1 MTFRNAEE
9 SHAHSLQ
16 TLNML
21 FEHDDFMNSIDSV
34 VDIGCGSGLDLEWWA
49 TRTTRDESQ
58 QPLNIKC
65 TGVDLHNTLSLTNR
79 YSNIRYQ
86 EANFETGIV
95 PGKKN
100 KFDILWCHD
109 AFQYAIDP
117 IGTLSHWW
125 NIANDNAMLI
135 IVVPQTTVMAQ
146 RSQAFYQPSGCY
158 YHHTMVSLMHM
169 LSVSGWDCASGF
181 FLKRPNEAWLH
192 AAVYKSSYAP
202 MNPRQTSWYSLI
214 EKKLLPESAETSI
227 MKHGYLR
234 QQDLLVPWL
243 DKSLMWMGQQ

>member
-1 MTFRNAEE
+1 MFRNAEE

-16 TLNML
+16 TLDML
-21 FEHDDFMNSIDSV
+21 YEHDDFMSSIDTV
-34 VDIGCGSGLDLEWWA
+34 LDIGCASGLDLEWWA

-58 QPLNIKC
+58 QPLNINC

-86 EANFETGIV
+86 EANFETSIV
-95 PGKKN
+95 PSKKN
-100 KFDILWCHD
+100 KFDVLWCHD
-109 AFQYAIDP
+109 AFQYAINP

-181 FLKRPNEAWLH
+181 FLKRPNEAWIH
-192 AAVYKSSYAP
+192 AAVYKSSHAP
-202 MNPRQTSWYSLI
+202 MDPRQTSWYSLI

>member
-1 MTFRNAEE
+1 MFRNAEE

-16 TLNML
+16 TLDML
-21 FEHDDFMNSIDSV
+21 YEHDDFMSSIDTV
-34 VDIGCGSGLDLEWWA
+34 LDIGCGSGLDLEWWA

-58 QPLNIKC
+58 QPLNINC
-65 TGVDLHNTLSLTNR
+65 TGVDVHNTLSLTNR

-86 EANFETGIV
+86 EADFETSIV
-95 PGKKN
+95 PSKKN
-100 KFDILWCHD
+100 KFDVLWCHD

-181 FLKRPNEAWLH
+181 FLKRSNEAWLH

-214 EKKLLPESAETSI
+214 EKKLLPESAENSI

>member
-16 TLNML
+16 TLNVL
-21 FEHDDFMNSIDSV
+21 YEHDDFMSSIDSV
-34 VDIGCGSGLDLEWWA
+34 IDLGCGSGMDLEWWA
-49 TRTTRDESQ
+49 TRTTRDNNPIS
-58 QPLNIKC
+58 LNIDC
-65 TGVDLHNTLSLTNR
+65 TGVDLHNTLSLNNRHTNV
-79 YSNIRYQ
+79 RYQ
-86 EANFETGIV
+86 QTDFENNV
-95 PGKKN
+95 VLGKKN

-135 IVVPQTTVMAQ
+135 IVVPQTTIMAQ

-169 LSVSGWDCASGF
+169 LAVTGWDCASGF
-181 FLKRPNEAWLH
+181 FLKRPNDAWIH
-192 AAVYKSSYAP
+192 AAVYKSDQPP
-202 MNPRQTSWYSLI
+202 MDPQQTSWYDLI

-234 QQDLLVPWL
+234 QQDLTIPWL
-243 DKSLMWMGQQ
+243 DKNLTWMGHQ